1 MKDLIKEKRAKAIR
15 RKRRSRAKTQGT
27 KTRPRL
33 CVNRTLNHIYAQII
47 DDDAGKTIAAVSDIK
62 IKKKK
67 DGGKI
72 EVAKEVGKA
81 IAKAATEKKIKKVIF
96 DRSGNKFHGRVK
108 ALADA
113 AREAGLEF

>member
-15 RKRRSRAKTQGT
+15 RKHRSRANIYGT
-27 KTRPRL
+27 KDRPRL
-33 CVNRTLNHIYAQII
+33 CVNRTLSHIYAQVI
-47 DDDAGKTIAAVSDIK
+47 DDDAGKTIVAVSDIK
-62 IKKKK
+62 IKNKK
-67 DGGKI
+67 DDGKI
-72 EVAKEVGKA
+72 EVAREVGKA
-81 IAKAATEKKIKKVIF
+81 VAKAALEKNIKKVIF